1 MEKILDIKNLKVSF
15 RTNNGTVKAVR
26 GINLQLDKGQTLAIV
41 GESGSGKSVTA
52 KAILGI
58 LSPNSI
64 VESGEIIYD
73 GKDLLKISE
82 EEFHNYRGNR
92 VSMIFQ
98 DPMSSLNPIMTI
110 GKQLTEAMLLNGK
123 ANQKIAQKEFK
134 LKTNALESCVKEA
147 AKKKDNLDAN
157 EITKMVQILK
167 KFSKNSS
174 DLEKQYEDS
183 ISSANLVLKEISYLL
198 KNKNKFDKKEAIE
211 RLNEIYKLAVGIDC
225 EYFHRN
231 NKEELVGQL
240 NSLKI
245 RIDTKKGLEDEVELS
260 HILDMIISILE
271 EKMGLVKPDFFA
283 MGYYSM
289 FHSITD
295 SDISNI
301 EKLNKTMQDYLHN
314 NFMNQFLILVSEGIK
329 YSSEC
334 VNNGKIKAMKELEQA
349 LQLFKQRMPTKKEA
363 VNTAKHLCKLVEQT
377 IDPLT
382 IRKEHLAYT
391 FMTSL
396 TSGIDTY
403 YNGIKN
409 NEKNDKLY
417 KKQLKKYNK
426 MTARG
431 AKREKVETPSMID
444 LELAHDYICQV
455 IMNLID
461 SYEKQIREYAKIDNM
476 ALASDLID
484 YLKIQVFKRVYK
496 VTNQMARTHA
506 TSLME
511 EVGIADAK
519 KRFDQFPFQF
529 SGGMRQRIVI
539 AIALA
544 ANPDILVCD
553 EPTTALDVT
562 IQSQILELINSIKKE
577 RQLSIIFIT
586 HDLGVVANMADNIA
600 VMYAGK
606 IVEYGNVDEI
616 FYDPKHPYT
625 WALLSSMPD
634 LDTKEKLEAI
644 PGTPPNMIHPPVGD
658 VFAARNKYAM
668 EIDFCEEPPLFE
680 VTKTHYAAT
689 WLLHPYAPKVEPPK
703 IVTERIKR
711 MKDLEVNSNG

>member
-26 GINLQLDKGQTLAIV
+26 GINLQLNKGQTLAIV

-123 ANQKIAQKEFK
+123 ANQKIAEKEFK
-134 LKTNALESCVKEA
+134 LKTNALERCVKEA

-167 KFSKNSS
+167 KFSKHSA

-183 ISSANLVLKEISYLL
+183 KSSANLVLKEISYIQ
-198 KNKNKFDKKEAIE
+198 KNKNKFEKKEAIV
-211 RLNEIYKLAVGIDC
+211 RLNEIYKLATDIDC

-231 NKEELVGQL
+231 SKDELVEEL
-240 NSLKI
+240 NSIKKL
-245 RIDTKKGLEDEVELS
+245 IDTKKGLEDEKKLS
-260 HILDMIISILE
+260 SILE
-271 EKMGLVKPDFFA
+271 KITSILEVKMRLVKPDFFS

-289 FHSITD
+289 FHSISA
-295 SDISNI
+295 SDITNI
-301 EKLNKTMQDYLHN
+301 EKLNKIMEDYLHK

-334 VNNGKIKAMKELEQA
+334 VNNGKVKAIKELEKA
-349 LQLFKQRMPTKKEA
+349 LPLFKQGMPTKKEA

-396 TSGIDTY
+396 ISGIDTY

-409 NEKNDKLY
+409 NEKNEKIY
-417 KKQLKKYNK
+417 KKQLDKYNR

-431 AKREKVETPSMID
+431 AKREKVEPPSMID
-444 LELAHDYICQV
+444 LELAHEYICQV
-455 IMNLID
+455 IKNIID
-461 SYEKQIREYAKIDNM
+461 SYEKQIREYDKIDNM

-496 VTNQMARTHA
+496 VTKQMARTHA
-506 TSLME
+506 IGLME

-553 EPTTALDVT
+553 EPTTALDVS

-616 FYDPKHPYT
+616 FYEPKHPYT

-644 PGTPPNMIHPPVGD
+644 PGTPPNMIHPPTGD

-668 EIDFCEEPPLFE
+668 EIDFYEEPPLFE
-680 VTKTHYAAT
+680 VTKTHFAAT
-689 WLLHPYAPKVEPPK
+689 WLLHPNAPKVEPPK

-711 MKDLEVNSNG
+711 MKELEVHSNG